1 MTDPIQPPP
10 PPDRPGDAHKGT
22 FGTVVIVGGSPTMIG
37 APALA
42 ARAALRAGVGLV
54 KIAAPAEV
62 LPFAIDIEPSATGI
76 LLGDGSD
83 PASVEAFFEG
93 LDRRVVFAVGPGMG
107 TDPEAEA
114 WVRALIQSGHSLVL
128 DADGLNC
135 LAQMDDPP
143 STGQWVLTPHPGEF
157 RRLAEA
163 AGLEADPVDPAR
175 RQDAAGQ
182 LARHHRAVVVL
193 KGKNSVVHDGQ
204 RAFVNQTGNPA
215 LATAGSGDVLTGLI
229 GSLMAQGMGPFE
241 AAVLGVHLHGLAAD
255 LWAEDHGEAGL
266 IAADLADRI
275 PDALQKHRRNV
286 S

>member
-1 MTDPIQPPP
+1 MNESLPIPPAP
-10 PPDRPGDAHKGT
+10 PRPADAHKGT

-37 APALA
+37 APALT
-42 ARAALRAGVGLV
+42 ARSAFRAGAGLV
-54 KIAAPAEV
+54 KIAAPADV

-76 LLGDGSD
+76 LLGDGAD
-83 PASVEAFFEG
+83 PAAVEAFLEG
-93 LDRRVVFAVGPGMG
+93 LDQRVVFAIGPGLG
-107 TDPEAEA
+107 TEPEAGA
-114 WVRALIQSGHSLVL
+114 WVRALIQSGHRLVI

-143 STGQWVLTPHPGEF
+143 QADQWVLTPHPGEF

-175 RQDAAGQ
+175 RQEAAGQ
-182 LARHHRAVVVL
+182 LAQHHRAVVVL

-204 RAFVNQTGNPA
+204 RSFVNQTGNPA

-229 GSLMAQGMGPFE
+229 GSFMAQGMEPFE
-241 AAVLGVHLHGLAAD
+241 AAVLAVHLHGLAAD
-255 LWAEDHGEAGL
+255 LWAAEHGEAGM
-266 IAADLADRI
+266 IAADLTDRI
-275 PDALQKHRRNV
+275 PDALQKHRRAD